1 MRVQASFCLE
11 DNDCEGVEP
20 NYDCENYGDQGIT
33 AGCKDIYYYNIDCQW
48 IDITDLDVGMFP
60 PGKLVKFVCQ
70 ILFRHIHIQDGHKPR
85 VQSPGDHF

>member
-1 MRVQASFCLE
+1 MQASFCLE

-48 IDITDLDVGMFP
+48 IDITDLDVGKFQP
-60 PGKLVKFVCQ
+60 RKLVKFVCQ

-85 VQSPGDHF
+85 VQSPRDHF